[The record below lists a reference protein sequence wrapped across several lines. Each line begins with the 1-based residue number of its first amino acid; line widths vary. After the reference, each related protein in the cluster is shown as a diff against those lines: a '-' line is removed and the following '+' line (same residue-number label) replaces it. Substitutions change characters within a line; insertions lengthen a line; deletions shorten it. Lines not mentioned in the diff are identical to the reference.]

1 MGAGDSL
8 RVKPP
13 VAAVGKLEVE
23 FFILVV
29 VFSDIDME
37 SVAGKVVERA
47 ACDLYLFSSG
57 IMAFDIAVFRKLF
70 LDLYKILFQP
80 CDIHGGTDGF
90 QMVDLRLCLREL
102 FRDGLVGPFLFI
114 VLIEI
119 PLCVLLGCHRR
130 IQRDRNFCI
139 VVII

>member
-1 MGAGDSL
+1 
-8 RVKPP
+8 
-13 VAAVGKLEVE
+13 
-23 FFILVV
+23 
-29 VFSDIDME
+29 ME

-47 ACDLYLFSSG
+47 ACDLYLFPAG
-57 IMAFDIAVFRKLF
+57 VMAFDIAVLCKFF
-70 LDLYKILFQP
+70 LDLYQILLQP

-114 VLIEI
+114 VFIEI
-119 PLCVLLGCHRR
+119 PLRVLLSCHRR